1 VNLWFQREAFD
12 TEQLPLYVILEPRP
26 DGRIAVVDMY
36 GEGKISDE
44 AGFAQFLKKP
54 LEATGVATAQAGG
67 R

>member
-1 VNLWFQREAFD
+1 MSFWNRGPMAESPWW
-12 TEQLPLYVILEPRP
+12 
-26 DGRIAVVDMY
+26 DMY

-67 R
+67 GKLSSDG